1 MIQAAGYAAETHEV
15 RTADGYLLTMHRL
28 PNPGRPA
35 VYVQH
40 GLLASSAVWVVL
52 GRAKALAF
60 LLHEAGFDVWLGNF
74 RGNTYSR
81 GHIKYSVRDKEFW
94 SFTWHESGVE
104 DVPAMIDYVL
114 KASGQAKLVYV
125 GHSMGT
131 TAFFVAASTK
141 PEYNDKVLTG
151 SRAAPRAAPARWG
164 PAPARALTASR
175 FVSQFVSSALGIHEF
190 NPSPN
195 LIHYAVTKLCPNISI
210 VQSLC
215 TNPLYLFAGFNED
228 QVDEEAMDDITK
240 VVPAGTS
247 RQTLH
252 HFAQLYTS
260 GKFRQ
265 LDYGFLRNLLFYRRF
280 SPPEYPVFR
289 VTARTHIYW
298 AESDILAAPKDVER
312 TRDALP
318 NVVSFTRVRHDSF
331 NHLDFMF
338 AKDVVDLL
346 YAELVDSIVV
356 SSGT

>member
-1 MIQAAGYAAETHEV
+1 
-15 RTADGYLLTMHRL
+15 
-28 PNPGRPA
+28 
-35 VYVQH
+35 
-40 GLLASSAVWVVL
+40 
-52 GRAKALAF
+52 
-60 LLHEAGFDVWLGNF
+60 
-74 RGNTYSR
+74 
-81 GHIKYSVRDKEFW
+81 
-94 SFTWHESGVE
+94 
-104 DVPAMIDYVL
+104 MIDYVL

-131 TAFFVAASTK
+131 TAFFVAASMK
-141 PEYNDKVLTG
+141 PEYNDKVLAYYALAPVMYLGHMG
-151 SRAAPRAAPARWG
+151 SLMLRVISLGAD
-164 PAPARALTASR
+164 ASH
-175 FVSQFVSSALGIHEF
+175 FVSSALGIHEF

-346 YAELVDSIVV
+346 YAELVDSIVETTEAK
-356 SSGT
+356 SRG